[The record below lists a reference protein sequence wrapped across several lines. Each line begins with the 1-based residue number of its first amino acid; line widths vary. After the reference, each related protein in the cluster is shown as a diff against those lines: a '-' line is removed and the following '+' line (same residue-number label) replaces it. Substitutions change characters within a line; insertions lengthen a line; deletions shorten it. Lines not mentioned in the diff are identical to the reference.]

1 MEDNPLRCQR
11 FKPVTSQ
18 SGSAVHM
25 TVWVRVFFSH
35 FVDVRNNEVNGC
47 KMLPASLSQSKK
59 IIKSNDC

>member
-1 MEDNPLRCQR
+1 
-11 FKPVTSQ
+11 
-18 SGSAVHM
+18 M